1 MFPSI
6 SKYNYMNLDM
16 KLSTAAYKSA
26 HVSFEE
32 EEDMRKMQEM
42 IEASDILVSNIKVRK
57 EAESPYQNNVYF
69 RDPLNG
75 AYVNVG
81 LSYENLDRLQE
92 VFGENALKT
101 DGKNILLKGRA
112 EEFVSSWYADITYKR
127 GYLREDVNQDGFL
140 DRAERMST
148 HSFNTMQRQFY
159 GGTKNKDVNLGNV
172 STYIKHSQMMPGN
185 SNLSTSLMEKY
196 TSHSIEEELN
206 KMITIDQKAN
216 GSIRLNQL
224 GSKQEYAQY
233 LDEIIHAQKQ
243 EIDSIATEE
252 DLKEYLLKEL
262 LKKTKESL
270 KKQLKKSGME
280 HKSIEADASLE
291 EVMDKI
297 VESPQST
304 KEPLE
309 KIQTQ
314 ATENED
320 PIFTQIQKLT
330 KLDKQTLKNNLEN
343 NPDFEEDI
351 IAIVQGIAQNV
362 DRKYASNTLERAL
375 DIKA

>member
-6 SKYNYMNLDM
+6 SKYNYMNLGM
-16 KLSTAAYKSA
+16 KLSTTAYKSA

-224 GSKQEYAQY
+224 GSKQEYTQY

-304 KEPLE
+304 KESLE

>member
-1 MFPSI
+1 
-6 SKYNYMNLDM
+6 MNLDM

>member
-6 SKYNYMNLDM
+6 SKYNYMNLGM
-16 KLSTAAYKSA
+16 KLSTTAYKSA

-224 GSKQEYAQY
+224 GSKQEYTQY

>member
-16 KLSTAAYKSA
+16 KLSTTAYKSA

-81 LSYENLDRLQE
+81 LSYKNLDRLQE